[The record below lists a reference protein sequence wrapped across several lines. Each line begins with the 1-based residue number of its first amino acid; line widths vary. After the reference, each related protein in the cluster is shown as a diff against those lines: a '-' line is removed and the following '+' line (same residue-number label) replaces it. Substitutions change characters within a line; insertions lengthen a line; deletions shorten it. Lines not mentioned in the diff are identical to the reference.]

1 MFVSVFET
9 IIGKRKPKFD
19 VYVLILD
26 LLQKFMIESK
36 AQASMRDFT
45 PPQQAVLTMYTYG
58 SLVYFSELHNVPEQ
72 ELKMVLNAYLKRQ
85 GLSEKQAV
93 METQIIIE
101 QAKDPN
107 MHWGIETG
115 YNSSMYW
122 DKENDA
128 EAPKA
133 LARLLKTTR

>member
-1 MFVSVFET
+1 MSVLET

-19 VYVLILD
+19 TYPLILD

-36 AQASMRDFT
+36 SQSSTRDYS
-45 PPQQAVLTMYTYG
+45 PPQQAVMTMYTYG
-58 SLVYFSELHNVPEQ
+58 SLVYFSEVHDIPEQ
-72 ELKMVLNAYLKRQ
+72 EYIMVLDAYLQRQ
-85 GLSEKQAV
+85 GLSDKQTV
-93 METQIIIE
+93 MEARIIVE

-107 MHWGIETG
+107 MQWGVETG

-122 DKENDA
+122 HKDNNT

>member
-1 MFVSVFET
+1 VSVLET
-9 IIGKRKPKFD
+9 IIGNRRPKFD
-19 VYVLILD
+19 SYKPILD

-36 AQASMRDFT
+36 SQSPLRKFT

-58 SLVYFSELHNVPEQ
+58 ALIYLSEVHEVPEQ
-72 ELKMVLNAYLKRQ
+72 EHILVLGAYLQRQ
-85 GLSEKQAV
+85 GLSDKQSVVEAK
-93 METQIIIE
+93 IIVE

-107 MHWGIETG
+107 MHWSKEIG

-122 DKENDA
+122 HKGEDTNA
-128 EAPKA
+128 TKA